1 MSDDQRVPTKVR
13 TDTKEAGEA
22 TLSQTSER
30 QESRIGFDD
39 LKRQKVA
46 IVHDWLNGMRGG
58 ELVFEGILDLFPGA
72 EVFTLIYEPHKL
84 SPRLREKLSKTKVH
98 TTWLNWLPFTR
109 QYYRHLLPLLPFAVQ
124 SLDVYPFDLVISS
137 SHCVAK
143 GVRKHPRAFHISYVH
158 APMRYMWSKFEDYFG
173 AGRVEPWIRF
183 VAQVVRP
190 FLQAWDRW
198 ASRPERVDTIVANS
212 QFIAGEI
219 LEAYGRES
227 KVVYPFAALERFQ
240 KPRVAGSHY
249 LMVGAFAPYKRTDL
263 AIRAFARLGLPLKIV
278 GQGQD
283 EAMLRQLVKEL
294 NAHNIEFLGSP
305 SNEQI
310 EDLYRSCRA
319 FVFPGEE
326 DFGIT
331 PLEAMASGAPV
342 IAFQSGGACETVTPS
357 TGVWF
362 KPQTVEALVEAIM
375 DVETGRK
382 RFEESEIRAR
392 AAHFNQKRFEVEF
405 LAQVPEN
412 YLSLAKRPR

>member
-1 MSDDQRVPTKVR
+1 
-13 TDTKEAGEA
+13 
-22 TLSQTSER
+22 
-30 QESRIGFDD
+30 
-39 LKRQKVA
+39 
-46 IVHDWLNGMRGG
+46 MRGG
-58 ELVFEGILDLFPGA
+58 ELVFEAILELFPGA

-84 SPRLREKLSKTKVH
+84 SPRLREKLSATRVH
-98 TTWLNWLPFTR
+98 TSWMNAFSITR
-109 QYYRHLLPLLPFAVQ
+109 RYYRHLLPVLPFAVQ

-143 GVRKHPRAFHISYVH
+143 GVKKHPNAFHLSYVH

-173 AGRVEPWIRF
+173 DGRVSLWVRA
-183 VAQVVRP
+183 VAIAVRP

-198 ASRPERVDTIVANS
+198 TSRIERVDRLISNS
-212 QFIAGEI
+212 QFIAKEI
-219 LEAYGRES
+219 LHAYGRES
-227 KVVYPFAALERFQ
+227 KVVYPFAKLERFS
-240 KPRVAGSHY
+240 KPRQVGNYY

-278 GQGQD
+278 GSGQD
-283 EAMLRQLVKEL
+283 EDKLRALAQEL
-294 NAHNIEFLGSP
+294 HAQNIEFLGSP

-310 EDLYRSCRA
+310 EELYRGCRA

-342 IAFQSGGACETVTPS
+342 IAFQSGGACETVTAK

-362 KPQTVEALVEAIM
+362 QPQTVEALADAIM
-375 DVETGRK
+375 DVESGRK
-382 RFEESEIRAR
+382 SFSAEECRER
-392 AAHFNQKRFEVEF
+392 AAHFNRTRFEAEF

-412 YLSLAKRPR
+412 YLSRLKMPR